1 MNYIL
6 QGRRAQAVTPSDTDN
21 IPNPAGS
28 TNATQPAALY
38 AGANGDI
45 AVIMEG
51 GDEVTFVGI
60 KAGTFLPIAVTRV
73 KATGTSVTNILA
85 IW

>member
-6 QGRRAQAVTPSDTDN
+6 QGRRAQAVTPSDTAN
-21 IPNPAGS
+21 IPNPAGA

-51 GDEVTFVGI
+51 GDE
-60 KAGTFLPIAVTRV
+60 
-73 KATGTSVTNILA
+73 
-85 IW
+85 W